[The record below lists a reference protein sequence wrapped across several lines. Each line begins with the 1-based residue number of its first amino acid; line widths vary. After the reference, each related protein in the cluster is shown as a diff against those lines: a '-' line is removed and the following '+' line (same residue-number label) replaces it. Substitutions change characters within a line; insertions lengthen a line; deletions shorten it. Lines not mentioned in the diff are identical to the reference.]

1 MNETDIARQLLA
13 CAARAGNSEQKRT
26 HFIDLPRLVL
36 GLARDIATGHYK
48 PRSFTVFA
56 VTDPKLREIFAPDF
70 ADRLV
75 QQWLVTHVQP
85 WWDRR
90 FIDDSFANRTGKG
103 TQAAVRRL
111 QHFMRQSGQ
120 RWYCHL
126 DIRAFF
132 PSIDRAVL
140 LRLWRK
146 ALPQLPWPQ
155 AVRSCLDQVAT
166 AIITQD
172 PTQPAPMRSGDTAL
186 LARIPAHKSLLG
198 AAPGVG
204 LPIGSHTSQFFANVY
219 LNELDQFVKH
229 QLKVRAYLRYVD
241 DFVLLADDPQTLV
254 RWQAQIARFLG
265 DHLHLEL
272 HPGKT
277 VLQRCRQ
284 GIDFLGSV
292 VYPDHCL
299 IRQRSIRALRLRLRW
314 FEWLVF
320 GHADHPVRMPEA
332 GQWRQWLQSH
342 PVLEAQ
348 GHPSQAMLKRMLSTI
363 NSYYGVFSHAHTHTL
378 RKHIYEHELGRLQT
392 CFIPDGAGDQHL
404 RIRKVWQNQP

>member
-1 MNETDIARQLLA
+1 M
-13 CAARAGNSEQKRT
+13 
-26 HFIDLPRLVL
+26 
-36 GLARDIATGHYK
+36 
-48 PRSFTVFA
+48 
-56 VTDPKLREIFAPDF
+56 
-70 ADRLV
+70 
-75 QQWLVTHVQP
+75 THVQP

-392 CFIPDGAGDQHL
+392 FFIPDGAGYQHL